1 MQITEEQFSE
11 IFPANKNPQE
21 WADALSE
28 VLEDFGI
35 SNIEQVAMFLAQCGH
50 ESAGFTVLTENLNY
64 SADRLKVVFP
74 KYFRTVDPAPYHRK
88 PEKIANRV
96 YANRMGNG
104 DEASGEGYKYRGRGV
119 IQLTGKSNYAAC
131 SESLYGDPNVLLDNP
146 DGLLNFRDAIL
157 SGCWFWE
164 KHDLQNISDIVVV
177 TKKINGGTNGIEHRT
192 ELYNKA
198 LVVLDQ

>member
-11 IFPANKNPQE
+11 IFPTNKHA
-21 WADALSE
+21 ADWSFALSE

-35 SNIEQVAMFLAQCGH
+35 ATPEQVAMFLAQCGH

-64 SADRLKVVFP
+64 SSDRLKVIFP
-74 KYFRTVDPAPYHRK
+74 KYFKTVDPAPYHRK

-131 SESLYGDPNVLLDNP
+131 SESLYGDPNILLDNP

-164 KHDLQNISDIVVV
+164 KHSLQDIDDIVRV
-177 TKKINGGTNGIEHRT
+177 TKIINGGTNGLPHRE
-192 ELYNKA
+192 ELFHKA
-198 LVVLDQ
+198 LEVLSQ